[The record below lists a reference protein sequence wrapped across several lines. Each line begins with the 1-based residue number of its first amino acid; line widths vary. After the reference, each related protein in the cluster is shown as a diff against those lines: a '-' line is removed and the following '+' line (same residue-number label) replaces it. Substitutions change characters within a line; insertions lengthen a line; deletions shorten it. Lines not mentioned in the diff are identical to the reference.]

1 MNLKSFQFCLQVH
14 AQSGDCSKTQY
25 SSQTSLYTRTQWQ
38 DLPLLGDE
46 RCLPDRVSPR
56 REGPAAPAPAQPL
69 SGEEKGDHKETPL
82 LHWWDILMWCI
93 CAFYGSTLQIC
104 LGVSPVDW
112 PRRWPSPFICFVSR
126 FQLAFECCF
135 LSCHSLW
142 FASTQMFASSPF
154 LHWLV
159 CLTHR
164 YRWGIQLPRQM
175 NFLSAKMAGID

>member
-1 MNLKSFQFCLQVH
+1 MNLWSFQFCLQVH
-14 AQSGDCSKTQY
+14 AQSGDCSETQY

-82 LHWWDILMWCI
+82 LHWWDILMWRI

-126 FQLAFECCF
+126 FQLAFEWCF
-135 LSCHSLW
+135 LSCHS
-142 FASTQMFASSPF
+142 PVVY
-154 LHWLV
+154 LHPDV
-159 CLTHR
+159 C
-164 YRWGIQLPRQM
+164 QLPIFALIGLFNTQIQM
-175 NFLSAKMAGID
+175 GNSAAPPNEFPFS